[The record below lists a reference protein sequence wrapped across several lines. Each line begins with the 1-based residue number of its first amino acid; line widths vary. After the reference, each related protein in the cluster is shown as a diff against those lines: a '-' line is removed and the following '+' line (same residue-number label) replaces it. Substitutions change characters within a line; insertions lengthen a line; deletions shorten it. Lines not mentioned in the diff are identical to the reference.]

1 MFYDRKLFPLSSDEK
16 QFTTEGYDKLAI
28 KRSNYQKSSKKL
40 KKIVVEYC
48 YSKLSSALKIG
59 PLIYDLFGFDLIV
72 SKEYIEFG
80 MEICTRK
87 QVTDGNMLKDEL
99 FLLHFFHII
108 HGDIKP

>member
-1 MFYDRKLFPLSSDEK
+1 M
-16 QFTTEGYDKLAI
+16 I
-28 KRSNYQKSSKKL
+28 
-40 KKIVVEYC
+40 IIEYC

-72 SKEYIEFG
+72 SKRYAEFG

-87 QVTDGNMLKDEL
+87 QVSDESSLKDEL
-99 FLLHFFHII
+99 CLLHFFHII